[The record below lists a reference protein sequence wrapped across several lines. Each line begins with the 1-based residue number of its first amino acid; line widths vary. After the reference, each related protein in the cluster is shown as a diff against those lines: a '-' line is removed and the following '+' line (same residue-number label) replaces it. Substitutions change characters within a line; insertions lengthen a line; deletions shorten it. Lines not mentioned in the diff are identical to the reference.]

1 MPQINGFCIFDG
13 WKFDAALQVD
23 KNNDAKLADAQH
35 DAKRVCDGFFI
46 VTGRGLRSRGPAL
59 VYPFCVKMHG
69 TVTTYPDPGNP
80 GRAAANKHNQKWELG
95 FIQSILAST
104 RIAKYGPGN
113 EAIKRQ
119 NPTNCPVI
127 DRDGS
132 TNYFYKTPTDLKMCG
147 KTEVEMT
154 DEPNH
159 DFEMTRRREML
170 TEAIEDTTFLTLLA
184 AKHKETGVILSLGG
198 YRWNAHWRAT
208 YQNGVFAV
216 QKYNSDFL
224 RQVYGEVQDHTIEDL
239 RIGDDS
245 IACEDNF
252 EEFQNNGWVSTK
264 DWE

>member
-13 WKFDAALQVD
+13 WKFDAELKVD
-23 KNNDAKLADAQH
+23 KNNEPGSKDAQH
-35 DAKRVCDGFFI
+35 DAQRVYDGFFI
-46 VTGRGLRSRGPAL
+46 VTGRGMRSRGPAR

-69 TVTTYPDPGNP
+69 TVTTHP
-80 GRAAANKHNQKWELG
+80 NKNNQKWELG

-132 TNYFYKTPTDLKMCG
+132 TNYFYETPTPLKMCG

-159 DFEMTRRREML
+159 DFELMRKRHML

-184 AKHKETGVILSLGG
+184 A
-198 YRWNAHWRAT
+198 
-208 YQNGVFAV
+208 
-216 QKYNSDFL
+216 
-224 RQVYGEVQDHTIEDL
+224 
-239 RIGDDS
+239 
-245 IACEDNF
+245 
-252 EEFQNNGWVSTK
+252 STK
-264 DWE
+264 RPESSSRSGAIVGTPIGEQRTSMAFSRFKNITRTFCAKSTDKFNDTGLRTFGSEMAV